1 MVAVFARKVVIAI
14 SVFTFNLCTSQ
25 GAFEQKHLEI
35 LFLELFLF
43 MFFRVIFVSDFN
55 VPKKTCSHTAG
66 GTCCNGFSNNLK
78 QTKEQTNSQT
88 DKQLQTRRSVLKGLS
103 MRIIYS
109 QVFEQQ
115 QSIKISFCTYCKS

>member
-1 MVAVFARKVVIAI
+1 
-14 SVFTFNLCTSQ
+14 
-25 GAFEQKHLEI
+25 
-35 LFLELFLF
+35 
-43 MFFRVIFVSDFN
+43 MFFRVIFVYVFLELFLS
-55 VPKKTCSHTAG
+55 PISIYQKKLVLTQLVAHAVMAFQTI
-66 GTCCNGFSNNLK
+66 SNK
-78 QTKEQTNSQT
+78 QKNSQT

>member
-1 MVAVFARKVVIAI
+1 
-14 SVFTFNLCTSQ
+14 
-25 GAFEQKHLEI
+25 
-35 LFLELFLF
+35 
-43 MFFRVIFVSDFN
+43 MFFRVIFVYVFLELFLS
-55 VPKKTCSHTAG
+55 PISIYQKKLVLTQLVAHAVMAFQTI
-66 GTCCNGFSNNLK
+66 SNK
-78 QTKEQTNSQT
+78 QKNRQTDRQT